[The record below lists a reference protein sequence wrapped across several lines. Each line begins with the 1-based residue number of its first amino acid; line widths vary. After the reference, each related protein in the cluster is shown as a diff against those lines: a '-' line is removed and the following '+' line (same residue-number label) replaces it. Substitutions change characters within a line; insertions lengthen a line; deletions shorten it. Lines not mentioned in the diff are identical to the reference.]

1 MTIKIKP
8 SPAGESGG
16 KRPATVW
23 LSQILLLICA
33 LIWLSALVLN
43 LLLIAREE
51 IEVSPVRLLGGV
63 SILGS
68 IVLVLLAAFWGL
80 TRRRIYG
87 RWLAVASL
95 SVLWILVVYVQIW
108 PPQGPVK
115 RFEYNSRVQAV
126 GAVTTSILI
135 SVIFLLLILRLAF
148 AKSVTRFFRQDQSSS

>member
-1 MTIKIKP
+1 MTIKLKP
-8 SPAGESGG
+8 SPTGESGG

-33 LIWLSALVLN
+33 LIWLSSIILN

-51 IEVSPVRLLGGV
+51 IEVSAVRLLAGV
-63 SILGS
+63 SVLGS
-68 IVLVLLAAFWGL
+68 IVLVLLLAFWGL

-95 SVLWILVVYVQIW
+95 SVLWILVLYVQIW

-115 RFEYNSRVQAV
+115 RFEYNSLAQAV

-135 SVIFLLLILRLAF
+135 SVIFLILILRLAF
-148 AKSVTRFFRQDQSSS
+148 AKSVTRFFRQDQSNP